1 MDNETRIDDV
11 RIQDTDFQAT
21 ERRAVFY
28 SFYTGPTITRQI
40 AHMVGYLPHTLS
52 PFVGSESVYI
62 LTQLSYEDLRRAM
75 DAHPTLC
82 QFVRDVRKCPN
93 QQLHQAL

>member
-1 MDNETRIDDV
+1 MDNGID
-11 RIQDTDFQAT
+11 QDEFQAT

-40 AHMVGYLPHTLS
+40 AHHVGFLPHTLS
-52 PFVGSESVYI
+52 PFVGTESVYI
-62 LTQLSYEDLRRAM
+62 LTQLSFEDLRRAM
-75 DAHPTLC
+75 DQHPTLH